1 MAMHHV
7 TETSYHALQSLGDTA
22 CALAELV
29 DVIPSEDRYSALLR
43 ILSERLDA
51 DMQVMQKQVHS
62 LWAFVPEVP
71 EELSLIHISEPT
83 RPY

>member
-22 CALAELV
+22 CALAELA

-43 ILSERLDA
+43 ILSERLDS
-51 DMQVMQKQVHS
+51 DMQAMQKEVHA
-62 LWAFVPEVP
+62 LWAFVPDVP
-71 EELSLIHISEPT
+71 DTEE
-83 RPY
+83 

>member
-22 CALAELV
+22 CALAELA

-43 ILSERLDA
+43 ILSERLDS
-51 DMQVMQKQVHS
+51 DMQAMQKEVHA
-62 LWAFVPEVP
+62 LWTFVPEVP
-71 EELSLIHISEPT
+71 DSEE
-83 RPY
+83 

>member
-1 MAMHHV
+1 MAIHHV

-22 CALAELV
+22 CALAELA

-51 DMQVMQKQVHS
+51 DMQAMQKEVHA
-62 LWAFVPEVP
+62 LWTFVPEVP
-71 EELSLIHISEPT
+71 DMEE
-83 RPY
+83 

>member
-22 CALAELV
+22 CALAELA

-43 ILSERLDA
+43 ILSERLDS
-51 DMQVMQKQVHS
+51 DM
-62 LWAFVPEVP
+62 
-71 EELSLIHISEPT
+71 
-83 RPY
+83 

>member
-22 CALAELV
+22 CALAELAEI
-29 DVIPSEDRYSALLR
+29 IPTEDRYSALLR

-71 EELSLIHISEPT
+71 EEEDDE
-83 RPY
+83 RAE

>member
-22 CALAELV
+22 CALAELA

-43 ILSERLDA
+43 ILSERLDS
-51 DMQVMQKQVHS
+51 DMQAMQREVYA
-62 LWAFVPEVP
+62 LWTFVPEVP
-71 EELSLIHISEPT
+71 DTEE
-83 RPY
+83 

>member
-22 CALAELV
+22 CALAELA

-51 DMQVMQKQVHS
+51 DMQAMQKEVHT
-62 LWAFVPEVP
+62 LWTFVPEVP
-71 EELSLIHISEPT
+71 DTEE
-83 RPY
+83 

>member
-22 CALAELV
+22 CALAELA

-43 ILSERLDA
+43 ILSERLDS
-51 DMQVMQKQVHS
+51 DMQAMQKEVRA
-62 LWAFVPEVP
+62 LWTFVPEVP
-71 EELSLIHISEPT
+71 DTEE
-83 RPY
+83 